1 MAAAPCG
8 DAVLWSAP
16 KAPGRSQKAIFGDCF
31 LNKTDFDELL
41 LLFDIIVV
49 DVDDDDGDGDGEN
62 SII

>member
-1 MAAAPCG
+1 M
-8 DAVLWSAP
+8 L
-16 KAPGRSQKAIFGDCF
+16 F